1 LDEVLPDLRRYVR
14 KVFLL
19 GSCRERL
26 AASWGRVVP
35 VEMCDGMAEAVA
47 KAAACVVD
55 GGTVLLS
62 PACASQDMFT
72 DYVHRGECFAEAV
85 SNVQPA

>member
-1 LDEVLPDLRRYVR
+1 MRCCQNCGDMYARCFARFVPQ
-14 KVFLL
+14 
-19 GSCRERL
+19 RL

-35 VEMCDGMAEAVA
+35 VETCDGMAEAVA
-47 KAAACVVD
+47 KAAACVAG

-72 DYVHRGECFAEAV
+72 DYVHRGACFAEAV
-85 SNVQPA
+85 NSVLPA